1 MERRPEPELMDDL
14 AQAAAYA
21 QADFEQPHAMFME
34 HLAECLGETDPIG
47 RALDLGCG
55 AGDITARFALRYP
68 EIRVDAL
75 DGAARMLE
83 HARIRLRRAGIEAR
97 VNLLHLHLP
106 DSTLESGVYNA
117 VFSNSLLHHLAD
129 PLVLWHTVRSAAAPG
144 AFVFIMDLMRPDSE
158 SAAEALVAEYAG
170 GEPEILRRDFFHSLL
185 AAYRVEEVR
194 AQLRIAGLETI
205 AVDPL
210 SDRHYIAHGRLP

>member
-1 MERRPEPELMDDL
+1 MERKPEPELMDDA

-21 QADFEQPHAMFME
+21 QADFEQPHTMFME
-34 HLAECLGETDPIG
+34 HLAGCLGETDPVG

-55 AGDITARFALRYP
+55 TGDITARFALRYP

-83 HARIRLRRAGIEAR
+83 HARARLRREGIEDR
-97 VNLLHLHLP
+97 INLLHRHLP
-106 DSTLESGVYNA
+106 DSTLESGVYSVA
-117 VFSNSLLHHLAD
+117 FSNSLLHHLAD
-129 PLVLWHTVRSAAAPG
+129 PLVLWCTVRSAAASG

-170 GEPEILRRDFFHSLL
+170 GEPEILRRDFLHSLL

-194 AQLRIAGLETI
+194 AQLSAVGLDTFVVES
-205 AVDPL
+205 V
-210 SDRHYIAHGRLP
+210 SDRHLVVRGRLP